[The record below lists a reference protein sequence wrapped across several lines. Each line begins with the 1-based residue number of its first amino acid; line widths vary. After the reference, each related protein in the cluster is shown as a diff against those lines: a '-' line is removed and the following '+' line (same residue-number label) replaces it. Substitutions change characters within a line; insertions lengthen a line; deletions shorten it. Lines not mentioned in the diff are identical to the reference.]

1 MQKNN
6 TIFKIKLMSYQ
17 PVFAQFW
24 EKVKESIQ
32 NGTYAKLTLAKTI
45 GDTELKNI
53 YVRPVL
59 NDGIFSLSVTAR
71 YKTEEVESF
80 HTLDE
85 TFIILAPYMNNP
97 FLTALLFTTEND
109 ITFKLN
115 KKRVGTIVEQAPTFK
130 NASDVI
136 IEMQEKGISI

>member
-1 MQKNN
+1 
-6 TIFKIKLMSYQ
+6 MSFQ
-17 PVFAQFW
+17 PVFVQFW

-59 NDGIFSLSVTAR
+59 VDEGGYKLCLTAR
-71 YKTEEVESF
+71 YKTEEIESF
-80 HTLDE
+80 HTVDE
-85 TFIILAPYMNNP
+85 AFVVLAPYMNNP

-115 KKRVGTIVEQAPTFK
+115 KKRVGTIIEQAPTFK
-130 NASDVI
+130 NASGVI
-136 IEMQEKGISI
+136 IEMKEKGII

>member
-1 MQKNN
+1 
-6 TIFKIKLMSYQ
+6 MSFQ
-17 PVFAQFW
+17 PVFVQFW

-59 NDGIFSLSVTAR
+59 LENNVFSLSLSAK
-71 YKTEEVESF
+71 YKMEEIESF

-85 TFIILAPYMNNP
+85 AFIVLAPYINDP

-115 KKRVGTIVEQAPTFK
+115 KKRVGSIIEQPPTFK
-130 NASDVI
+130 NAADVI
-136 IEMQEKGISI
+136 IEMKEKRII

>member
-1 MQKNN
+1 
-6 TIFKIKLMSYQ
+6 MSYQ

-59 NDGIFSLSVTAR
+59 NDDIFSLSITAR

-80 HTLDE
+80 HTIDE
-85 TFIILAPYMNNP
+85 TFIILAPFMNNP

-115 KKRVGTIVEQAPTFK
+115 KKRLGSIVEQAPTFK

-136 IEMQEKGISI
+136 LDMKAKGISI

>member
-1 MQKNN
+1 
-6 TIFKIKLMSYQ
+6 MSYQ
-17 PVFAQFW
+17 SVFAIFW

-59 NDGIFSLSVTAR
+59 LEDGSFTFSLTSK
-71 YKTEEVESF
+71 YKTEEIENF
-80 HTLDE
+80 HNMDE
-85 TFIILAPYMNNP
+85 AFFILAAYMSNP

-115 KKRVGTIVEQAPTFK
+115 KKRVGSIIEQAPTFK
-130 NASDVI
+130 SASDVI
-136 IEMQEKGISI
+136 IEMKAKGISI

>member
-1 MQKNN
+1 
-6 TIFKIKLMSYQ
+6 MSFQ
-17 PVFAQFW
+17 PVFVQFW
-24 EKVKESIQ
+24 ESVKESIQ

-59 NDGIFSLSVTAR
+59 LENDVFSLSLSAK
-71 YKTEEVESF
+71 YKTEEIESF
-80 HTLDE
+80 HTIDE
-85 TFIILAPYMNNP
+85 AFIVLAPYMNNP

-115 KKRVGTIVEQAPTFK
+115 KKRVGSIIEQPPTFK

-136 IEMQEKGISI
+136 IEMKEKGII

>member
-1 MQKNN
+1 
-6 TIFKIKLMSYQ
+6 MSYQ

-59 NDGIFSLSVTAR
+59 NDDIFSLSITAR

-80 HTLDE
+80 HTIDE

-115 KKRVGTIVEQAPTFK
+115 KKRVGSIVEQAPTFK

-136 IEMQEKGISI
+136 LEMKAKGII

>member
-1 MQKNN
+1 
-6 TIFKIKLMSYQ
+6 MSFQ
-17 PVFAQFW
+17 PVFALFW
-24 EKVKESIQ
+24 ENVKESIQ

-59 NDGIFSLSVTAR
+59 SESNVFSLSVTAR
-71 YKTEEVESF
+71 YKTEEIESF
-80 HTLDE
+80 HTIDE
-85 TFIILAPYMNNP
+85 AFMVLAPFMNNP

-115 KKRVGTIVEQAPTFK
+115 KKRVGTIIKQAPTFK

-136 IEMQEKGISI
+136 LEMKAKGISI

>member
-1 MQKNN
+1 
-6 TIFKIKLMSYQ
+6 MSYQ

-59 NDGIFSLSVTAR
+59 NDDIFSLSVTAR

-80 HTLDE
+80 HTIDE
-85 TFIILAPYMNNP
+85 TFIILAPFMNNP

-115 KKRVGTIVEQAPTFK
+115 KKRVGSIVEQAPTFK

-136 IEMQEKGISI
+136 IEMQAKGISI